1 MDVPAAARAPA
12 ARSGGAYVKRT
23 VPHSGAFCPSSANA
37 GRRSHSAGPDRPG
50 RDRSHSPAAII
61 LFKSSPIEWESSL
74 VVADMSAWR
83 NPIEPGTGRPSASL
97 RFIDRFLRRA
107 APNTLVALVLGQLDA
122 FNRISTTFGH
132 DCSNSFCGE
141 YADKLRALLP
151 HGTPIIRLSE
161 RRFVLLLGLDSIASV
176 MDVASHLTEDNQTQV
191 AVGEDRFLVDLTLGI
206 AVYPTHADDGPTLF
220 RRAELALK
228 EARERELAFDIY
240 SPDSTQQH
248 AALWKLESDLD
259 RAINRGELEVY
270 FQPKVALS
278 GERVVG
284 VEALTRWR
292 SAAGFVPPQ
301 QFIPIA
307 ERSGS
312 IVPLTWLVLDKTLES
327 ARRWPRPGAAFSV
340 AVNVAPQLLT
350 HREFF
355 PRVESLAEALRGLGM
370 NLTVELT
377 EDSLVRGH
385 EGAPLALQRLR
396 KLGIGIAIDDF
407 GKGYSSLTYLK
418 EIPATEVK
426 IDKGFVEALAA
437 NAKDRQIVQAV
448 ISLARAFEMTV
459 VAEGVDSEEALKAV
473 AELGCE
479 IGQGFFLARPMRP
492 DLLAAWLADLSP
504 GGRRFPQL
512 GVIRLE

>member
-1 MDVPAAARAPA
+1 MQQ
-12 ARSGGAYVKRT
+12 
-23 VPHSGAFCPSSANA
+23 
-37 GRRSHSAGPDRPG
+37 
-50 RDRSHSPAAII
+50 
-61 LFKSSPIEWESSL
+61 ESSGI
-74 VVADMSAWR
+74 VANMSAWR
-83 NPIEPGTGRPSASL
+83 NPIEPGAGRPSASL

-107 APNTLVALVLGQLDA
+107 VPNTLVALVLGQLDA

-132 DCSNSFCGE
+132 DCSNSFCAE
-141 YADKLRALLP
+141 YAEKLRVVLP
-151 HGTPIIRLSE
+151 VGTPIIRLSE
-161 RRFVLLLGLDSIASV
+161 RRFVLLMGLDSIASV

-191 AVGEDRFLVDLTLGI
+191 AIGEDRFLVDLTLGI

-228 EARERELAFDIY
+228 DARERELAFDIY

-259 RAINRGELEVY
+259 RAINRGELEVH
-270 FQPKVALS
+270 FQPKVSLD
-278 GERVVG
+278 GERVAG

-292 SAAGFVPPQ
+292 SSAGFVPPQ

-307 ERSGS
+307 ERSGC
-312 IVPLTWLVLDKTLES
+312 IVPLTWLVLDKSLEC
-327 ARRWPRPGAAFSV
+327 ARRWLRPEGPFSV

-355 PRVESLAEALRGLGM
+355 PRVERLAEALRVLGM
-370 NLTVELT
+370 QLTVELT

-385 EGAPLALQRLR
+385 EGAPLALERLR
-396 KLGIGIAIDDF
+396 KLGIGISIDDF

-426 IDKGFVEALAA
+426 IDKGFVEAVAGDS
-437 NAKDRQIVQAV
+437 KDRQIVQAV
-448 ISLARAFEMTV
+448 ISLARAFDMSV
-459 VAEGVDSEEALKAV
+459 VAEGVDSEAALKAV

-479 IGQGFFLARPMRP
+479 MAQGFYIARPMRW
-492 DLLAAWLADLSP
+492 DLLAAWLETARRATGVSP
-504 GGRRFPQL
+504 NSAQSD
-512 GVIRLE
+512 